1 MHAPSLSR
9 ELVRTLDGRHTA
21 LDVERMGGMARVVGN
36 PWGIQVQRFGRA
48 TAFVSSA
55 IPTAYYNKVD
65 GFSAADGALLDD
77 VAAFFIRHQALTCSM
92 GVLPGDLD
100 ERLADRLSAY
110 GMRHVDFHAGYY
122 GVPDVGALSPPPGV
136 TIRPVESAADLDTFL
151 ATFHAGWEMTADT
164 LDVFVRTMRFWRDV
178 PGWHLLLADL
188 DGATRGVGLMTTKE
202 GIAYLAIATTLPAFR
217 KRGCEQALMHHAIAA
232 AKSLGCELVCG
243 QCEVDSPSA
252 HNFQR
257 YGMRLAYH
265 KAVWLLR
272 PTGMQP
278 VAQDSLY

>member
-1 MHAPSLSR
+1 MRAPPLTR
-9 ELVRTLDGRHTA
+9 ELVRTLDQMHTA
-21 LDVERMGGMARVVGN
+21 LDVDRMSGMARVTGN
-36 PWGIQVQRFGRA
+36 PWGIHIRQFGRA
-48 TAFVSSA
+48 TAFVSSSL
-55 IPTAYYNKVD
+55 PTAYYNKVD
-65 GFSAADGALLDD
+65 GFGATDGALLDD
-77 VAAFFIRHQALTCSM
+77 VAAFFIDHGALTCSM
-92 GVLPGDLD
+92 SILPGDLD

-122 GVPDVGALSPPPGV
+122 GVPDVGDLAPPKGV
-136 TIRPVESAADLDTFL
+136 HVRAVESVEDLATFL
-151 ATFHAGWEMTADT
+151 AVFHAGWEMTADT
-164 LDVFVRTMRFWRDV
+164 LDVFRSTMTYWRDV
-178 PGWHLLLADL
+178 PGWHLYLADL
-188 DGATRGVGLMTTKE
+188 DGATRGVGLMTVKN

-217 KRGCEQALMHHAIAA
+217 KRGCEQALMHHAILA
-232 AKSLGCELVCG
+232 AKALGCELVCG

-278 VAQDSLY
+278 VAPDSLY